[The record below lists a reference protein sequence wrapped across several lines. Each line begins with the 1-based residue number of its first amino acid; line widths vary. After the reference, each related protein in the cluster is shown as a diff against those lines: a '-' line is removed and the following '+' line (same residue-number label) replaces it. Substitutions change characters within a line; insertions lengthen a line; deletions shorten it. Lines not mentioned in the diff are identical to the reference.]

1 MQPLPV
7 YSRVLLYLTKQ
18 FFPRTGASF
27 FDLAHHL
34 EARINGI
41 CLNPLE
47 VDPGDASLF
56 GEPLLGHFEP
66 HSFAVNALTK
76 CLQGNGNR
84 SLNPSTHVHT
94 TVCFFF
100 RLPKRRR
107 LRFRHETIHH
117 YRASHP
123 SIRWD
128 YRHRNWS
135 LPSQGW

>member
-84 SLNPSTHVHT
+84 SLNPSTHVH
-94 TVCFFF
+94 
-100 RLPKRRR
+100 P
-107 LRFRHETIHH
+107 I
-117 YRASHP
+117 
-123 SIRWD
+123 
-128 YRHRNWS
+128 
-135 LPSQGW
+135 